1 MLVAV
6 DSVWSAGRCNMFG
19 HTWDTVGHV
28 AVKAA
33 PVGRS
38 VGRWNWT

>member
-6 DSVWSAGRCNMFG
+6 DSVGSAGRCNVSG
-19 HTWDTVGHV
+19 HTWDIVGGV

-33 PVGRS
+33 PVGRP
-38 VGRWNWT
+38 GFEW